1 MLILMKIICIQIE
14 LGTWMVYSVHK
25 MMDALVL
32 RQTALTTFQLMYVFM
47 VGRATNKKL
56 GWMLLF
62 IPFSEIF
69 NLKSIWAGLNV
80 SGFNK

>member
-1 MLILMKIICIQIE
+1 
-14 LGTWMVYSVHK
+14 MVYSVHK

-56 GWMLLF
+56 G
-62 IPFSEIF
+62 
-69 NLKSIWAGLNV
+69 
-80 SGFNK
+80 